1 MRMNAEQM
9 TPLAPM
15 APVRHLSGRATISNA
30 RGKLCEFALDGWM
43 ILAPDFSPSPLLS
56 DPICCISNNGL
67 KFDEVGP
74 EGERNA
80 IQNAHACIVDSI
92 AHVGGVWRRVA
103 ELNKLLGAEGL
114 STDITLWRLQFL
126 LRLGCPPR
134 HFTNHQE

>member
-1 MRMNAEQM
+1 MDD
-9 TPLAPM
+9 
-15 APVRHLSGRATISNA
+15 SRAGSTFP
-30 RGKLCEFALDGWM
+30 RLRKCV
-43 ILAPDFSPSPLLS
+43 S

-67 KFDEVGP
+67 NFDEVGP
-74 EGERNA
+74 GGERNA

-103 ELNKLLGAEGL
+103 ELNKLLGAEGK
-114 STDITLWRLQFL
+114 STGITLWRLQFL